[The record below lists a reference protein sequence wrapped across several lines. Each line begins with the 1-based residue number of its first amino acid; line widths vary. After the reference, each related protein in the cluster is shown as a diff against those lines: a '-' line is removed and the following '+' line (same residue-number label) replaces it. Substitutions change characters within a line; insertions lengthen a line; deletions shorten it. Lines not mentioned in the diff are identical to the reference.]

1 MELLQAAKLW
11 VLLWAGL
18 VTFGASLVFSAV
30 APAKLLTWP
39 ATASLVLIACAMC
52 LLLTDILFLNV
63 KTVAFTG
70 EPAREQSNLALTVLK
85 YFTFFPIVVWLPVAA
100 EPWIEASPLHFML
113 AVAAIT
119 ATHLA
124 LERLHRSIIQEH
136 CNMPGLEDDED
147 DFPMKLGLR
156 Y

>member
-1 MELLQAAKLW
+1 
-11 VLLWAGL
+11 
-18 VTFGASLVFSAV
+18 
-30 APAKLLTWP
+30 
-39 ATASLVLIACAMC
+39 MC

-85 YFTFFPIVVWLPVAA
+85 YFTFFPIIVWFPVAV
-100 EPWIEASPLHFML
+100 EPWIETSIKHFLL
-113 AVAAIT
+113 AAAAIL
-119 ATHLA
+119 AAHLA
-124 LERLHRSIIQEH
+124 LEKLHRRIIQEH
-136 CNMPGLEDDED
+136 CNMPALEDDED